1 MLAVKPIVVAATQDP
16 KFSVAARNFAV
27 VRSLFVQKGDDFVY
41 KKLCFFLNSYWMIIK
56 EKLICFKV
64 VLELRKHNHDY
75 KQN

>member
-56 EKLICFKV
+56 EKLILSYITIRLIPTYCS
-64 VLELRKHNHDY
+64 
-75 KQN
+75 